1 MDKELVAIK
10 ILHNSNNRIVF
21 NLYAELF
28 RLMGIYVG
36 EGRISEY
43 SIDEAR
49 LDVREYQL
57 FLGICDGDIPDFSKY
72 TEVNDQ
78 FVWINSNDSVYSG
91 KTLNN
96 LTVNFDE
103 PSALRNEMKNV
114 ISYLHAKNQFVEL
127 NILEKYVLDTY
138 LEKNVLK
145 AACLLQFYRLKTDV
159 NEEAEKIFKDA
170 YKAYNKL
177 SVTENDSMAI
187 KHLSYAKLYCSQK
200 ANLAI
205 FYQTQD
211 KSIACDVDELSKEC
225 EDLIICYPKFSNLY
239 VLLGMICE
247 NYEHT
252 KIKAM
257 NAYRAAINMIG
268 EKSYASHVYYWLG
281 VLCEKYSKNLPVAEE
296 FYQDAMRLQSKYRNI
311 YKVSNMLF
319 QRGELDAALREFEE
333 CVNNIE
339 KQKINTLDPLEIE
352 YYYKTCALICMIC
365 TRETGDYN
373 NAIKYGEKAREL
385 YNSHLEND
393 YKGFFK
399 YYFGNEEK
407 RYRDVSKGRIDIGKL
422 KNALYIA
429 YVQLEMMEEA
439 NSLKTWGTFK
449 EGA

>member
-96 LTVNFDE
+96 LTENSEESSVIQNK
-103 PSALRNEMKNV
+103 MKDV
-114 ISYLHAKNQFVEL
+114 IDSLYVKNQFAEL
-127 NILEKYVLDTY
+127 MVLKEYILEIY
-138 LEKNVLK
+138 LKKNVLK
-145 AACLLQFYRLKTDV
+145 AACLLQFYRLKTGI
-159 NEEAEKIFKDA
+159 NKEAEEIFVTA
-170 YKAYNKL
+170 YDEYRN
-177 SVTENDSMAI
+177 VRFPENNSIAI
-187 KHLSYAKLYCSQK
+187 KHLFYAKLYCRQK

-205 FYQTQD
+205 FYQSED
-211 KSIACDVDELSKEC
+211 KKGYDVDKLSEEC
-225 EDLIICYPKFSNLY
+225 EDLITYFPEFSNLY

-247 NYEHT
+247 NYEYT

-296 FYQDAMRLQSKYRNI
+296 FYQDAMRLQPKYRNI

-319 QRGELDAALREFEE
+319 QRGELDAAISSFEE
-333 CVNNIE
+333 CISNIE
-339 KQKINTLDPLEIE
+339 KQKNFGLDPLEIE

-365 TRETGDYN
+365 TRETGDYI
-373 NAIKYGEKAREL
+373 NAIKYGEKARGL

-393 YKGFFK
+393 YKVFFK

-407 RYRDVSKGRIDIGKL
+407 RYRDVSKGRIDIEKL

-429 YVQLEMMEEA
+429 YVQLEMTEEA
-439 NSLKTWGTFK
+439 NSVSVWGTL
-449 EGA
+449 